1 MIQNV
6 ENSNHFRLGNLNLSA
21 LASALNS
28 KNGQEAKEI
37 QSRMK
42 RDVVEC
48 LLKTKVP
55 LFF

>member
-6 ENSNHFRLGNLNLSA
+6 KNSNHFRLGNLNLSA